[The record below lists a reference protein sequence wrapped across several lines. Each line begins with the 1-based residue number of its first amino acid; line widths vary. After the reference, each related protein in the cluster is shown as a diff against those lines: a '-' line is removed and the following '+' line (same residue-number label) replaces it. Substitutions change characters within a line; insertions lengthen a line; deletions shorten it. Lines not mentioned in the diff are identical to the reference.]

1 VEDVVAVEVR
11 LENQERRYFMTWGRI
26 QHAVDPRPL
35 AELILRHASM
45 FGLGG
50 QPTAAEVCPTLQAA
64 RDAPYFFEALI
75 SFGRQTIPDGPDYA
89 SWRAGRAEAMARG
102 EEIFY
107 LGQGPGRPNPPYR

>member
-1 VEDVVAVEVR
+1 
-11 LENQERRYFMTWGRI
+11 
-26 QHAVDPRPL
+26 
-35 AELILRHASM
+35 M

>member
-1 VEDVVAVEVR
+1 MAVEVR

-75 SFGRQTIPDGPDYA
+75 SFGR
-89 SWRAGRAEAMARG
+89 GRAEAMARG